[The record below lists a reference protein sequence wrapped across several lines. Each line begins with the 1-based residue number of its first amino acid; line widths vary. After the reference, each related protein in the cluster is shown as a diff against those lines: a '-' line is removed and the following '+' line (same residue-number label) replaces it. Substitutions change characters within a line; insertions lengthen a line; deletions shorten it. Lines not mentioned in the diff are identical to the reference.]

1 MIREKTRRV
10 KRVDEKYFEANRI
23 MWNEFAKEHF
33 NTESDYYNVREFL
46 EGKTTLRKFEQEEI
60 GDVEGK
66 KLLHLQCHFGLDT
79 LSWAREGAI
88 VTGVDFSDEAIR
100 LAKHLTKKANLKANF
115 ILSNVYDLPK
125 VLDDK
130 FDIVYTSVGVLCWL
144 NDLKKWAEV
153 IAHFLKPG
161 GIFYICDGHP
171 FSQTFDCDKE
181 DNFELK
187 YDYFPKDE
195 PIVSTVE
202 GSYAAKDKHMEP
214 VEDYEWNHSLS
225 EIINSLI
232 NAGLRIQ
239 FLNEYPFSSM
249 QIYSFTEQD
258 ENGYYRI
265 PKTKIQIPIIFT
277 LRAIKD

>member
-1 MIREKTRRV
+1 M
-10 KRVDEKYFEANRI
+10 DEKYFEANKK

-33 NTESDYYNVREFL
+33 KTESDFYNVREFL

-60 GDVEGK
+60 GDVKGK

-79 LSWAREGAI
+79 LSWVREGAI
-88 VTGVDFSDEAIR
+88 VTGVDFSDEAIK
-100 LAKHLTKKANLKANF
+100 LANQLSEQAKLKANF
-115 ILSNVYDLPK
+115 ICANVYDLPS
-125 VLDDK
+125 VLDEK
-130 FDIVYTSVGVLCWL
+130 FDIAYTSVGVLCWL

-153 IAHFLKPG
+153 IAHTLKPG

-171 FSQTFDCDKE
+171 LSHIFDVDEKE
-181 DNFELK
+181 NFIPK
-187 YDYFPKDE
+187 HDYFPKNE
-195 PIVSTVE
+195 PMEFIAD

-214 VEDYEWNHSLS
+214 TTEYEWNHSLS

-277 LRAIKD
+277 LKAVKD